1 MLTEL
6 ESRLADVLGAALP
19 APFGGRVRR
28 RGAAGPAGA
37 GPVVR
42 LGVEGFVPLEPDV
55 FSTRPEIAAGASTL
69 RRVVRL
75 RVTIGLDVTTDP
87 PGDRLGE
94 LAGTDALLYALQD
107 PAVRSAS
114 ALVAPGDQ
122 GFRLDGIDLLEVGA
136 QDDDPDV
143 LVGAEGWFWPV
154 GVAGQDGRE
163 ITHAL
168 VREVRL
174 PMRLTFGAPLVA
186 GAAAVACD
194 LTFGATGT
202 LEVASGPGGAPTTA
216 APFGAVA
223 LRLLDDGGGP
233 GAGVL
238 DTAASPPGTTVVAT
252 VDADGAAFTYT
263 PPATAAREHLVVLAH
278 AGTGADVRTGMELAR
293 FDLVVTS

>member
-42 LGVEGFVPLEPDV
+42 LGVEQVAPLEPDV
-55 FSTRPEIAAGASTL
+55 FSTRPETGAGAPTL

-75 RVTIGLDVTTDP
+75 RVTIGIDVTTDP

-94 LAGTDALLYALQD
+94 LAGTDALLFALQD
-107 PAVRSAS
+107 PGVRSAS

-122 GFRLDGIDLLEVGA
+122 GFRLDGIELLEVGA

-143 LVGAEGWFWPV
+143 LVRAEGWFWPV
-154 GVAGQDGRE
+154 GVPGEEGRA
-163 ITHAL
+163 IARAL

-174 PMRLTFGAPLVA
+174 PLRLSLGAPLVA
-186 GAAAVACD
+186 GGPEVPCGLA
-194 LTFGATGT
+194 FGATGT
-202 LEVASGPGGAPTTA
+202 LDVSGGTVTG
-216 APFGAVA
+216 APFGEVA
-223 LRLLDDGGGP
+223 LRLLDAGGGP

-238 DTAASPPGTTVVAT
+238 ATAASPAGTSVVAT
-252 VDADGAAFTYT
+252 VEGAGAAFGYT
-263 PPATAAREHLVVLAH
+263 PPAAAAREQLVVLAH
-278 AGTGADVRTGMELAR
+278 TGTGAGARTGMELAR
-293 FDLVVTS
+293 FDLVVAP

>member
-42 LGVEGFVPLEPDV
+42 LGVQGYRPLEPDV
-55 FSTRPEIAAGASTL
+55 FSTRPEVGAGAPTL

-75 RVTIGLDVTTDP
+75 HVTIGLDVTTDP

-94 LAGTDALLYALQD
+94 LAGTDALLFALQE

-122 GFRLDGIDLLEVGA
+122 GFRLDGIELLEVGT

-154 GVAGQDGRE
+154 GVPGQDGRA
-163 ITHAL
+163 IAHAL

-174 PMRLTFGAPLVA
+174 PMRLTLGGALVA
-186 GAAAVACD
+186 GGAAVACD
-194 LTFGATGT
+194 LTFGATGA
-202 LEVASGPGGAPTTA
+202 LDVADGPGGTPTT

-252 VDADGAAFTYT
+252 VEADGAAFTYT
-263 PPATAAREHLVVLAH
+263 PPAAAAREHLVVLAQ
-278 AGTGADVRTGMELAR
+278 AGTGADARTGMELAR
-293 FDLVVTS
+293 FDLVVTP